1 MSQKFLVSEFA
12 IQIDF
17 DASKALRGL
26 ETLDK
31 RVMQVATRIEKRLNN
46 AFTRLNGAQKAG
58 DMFKQIQRQAD
69 QTSNHIQRALQ
80 RGFNVGGLGGGMFTR
95 YEQQGVAAANRV
107 RDAMNG
113 AARAG
118 RPSRDDIPRPYTPRI
133 GQGLTGA
140 DAIHDLVHRQQTSA
154 FFGQMQLRTP
164 AAAQAY
170 TARLNALRDQ
180 HINSGAGDIQMFRA
194 HLRTLNFEY
203 AQQARAA
210 SMARQAARQQGG
222 ESIGMLGRLGGAAA
236 AAAAAFVTVQKSVE
250 MFNNALQEGNKRAQA
265 RTMLSSAYGKD
276 ATVITAAVN
285 DYANRYGSDK
295 ATAQQQ
301 AAQLRFTLPEK
312 QFSNQDIP
320 ELLETESVFAHQTG
334 MTADSVERFNYA
346 LSQIAASAH
355 LMGQDWLQ
363 VVNASPA
370 LIKPLEKLTGTSDTR
385 QLREKLK
392 ALTGG
397 EVSKLMI
404 QAMEKLNAST
414 GAAAKAMDSM
424 QATQG
429 RLRNAGNDA
438 LEQFY
443 NGFSSGFKKLLNALT
458 GFILN
463 HQGIFL
469 SLGKG
474 FGKFFEMLAV
484 WTYKLDDL
492 ASTAEAYIADFKDM
506 WDKFYKWL
514 PKPVQD
520 ALGTIAD
527 VFEKW
532 AKAMLV
538 TAALFG
544 TGAAAKTGGSWIMR
558 MLGLGGGAALAEGSA
573 VAAATPVMPI
583 AGASLL
589 AYFGLK
595 AAGYEPGYVQKNEE
609 GIPGVPAKN
618 SRLNQFL
625 DWAGANLSGVAG
637 KYTGMSKSVF
647 PDMTNS
653 NQTTNRGPAQ
663 AVQVQVQTT
672 FKPLTLN
679 IPMSDGTTYTT
690 QAEVQNMMGDH
701 IESILMTS
709 QGLGG
714 GWQIAGQNAGFSPSM
729 LKR

>member
-1 MSQKFLVSEFA
+1 MSNLT
-12 IQIDF
+12 
-17 DASKALRGL
+17 RL
-26 ETLDK
+26 EAQVNK
-31 RVMQVATRIEKRLNN
+31 VATNMENRLSR
-46 AFTRLNGAQKAG
+46 AFKTNGAQQLG
-58 DMFKQIQRQAD
+58 DTFAAIQKNATRTA
-69 QTSNHIQRALQ
+69 NHIQREMQ
-80 RGFNVGGLGGGMFTR
+80 RGFSVGGLGGGMFNR
-95 YEQQGVAAANRV
+95 YESEGLRAANRV
-107 RDAMNG
+107 ETAMRN
-113 AARAG
+113 AAQAG
-118 RPSRDDIPRPYTPRI
+118 RPSRGDSHRPYTPRAR
-133 GQGLTGA
+133 QGLTGA
-140 DAIHDLVHRQQTSA
+140 DAIHDLVQRQQTSA

-164 AAAQAY
+164 ETAQAY

-180 HINSGAGDIQMFRA
+180 HISSGAGDINTFRQN
-194 HLRTLNFEY
+194 LRTLNFEY

-210 SMARQAARQQGG
+210 SMARQAARQQAG
-222 ESIGMLGRLGGAAA
+222 EGVSVLGRLGGAAA

-250 MFNNALQEGNKRAQA
+250 MFNDALIEGNKRAQA
-265 RTMLSSAYGKD
+265 RTMLSSAYGAD
-276 ATVITAAVN
+276 STVITAAVN
-285 DYANRYGSDK
+285 DYSNRYGADK

-320 ELLETESVFAHQTG
+320 KLLETESIFAHQTG

-346 LSQIAASAH
+346 LSQIAASAK

-370 LIKPLEKLTGTSDTR
+370 LIKPLERLTGTSDTR

-392 ALTGG
+392 ALTGA

-404 QAMEKLNAST
+404 QAMENLNAST

-429 RLRNAGNDA
+429 RLRNASNDA

-474 FGKFFEMLAV
+474 LGKFFEMLAV

-520 ALGTIAD
+520 TLGTIAD

-558 MLGLGGGAALAEGSA
+558 MLGLGGGAAALAEGGA

-589 AYFGLK
+589 TYFGLK

-609 GIPGVPAKN
+609 GIPGAPAKN

-625 DWAGANLSGVAG
+625 DWAGANLSSVAG
-637 KYTGMSKSVF
+637 NYTGMSALPSLSSQQA
-647 PDMTNS
+647 PAIP
-653 NQTTNRGPAQ
+653 QTQ
-663 AVQVQVQTT
+663 KIELSMSQVQ
-672 FKPLTLN
+672 FAPLTLN
-679 IPMSDGTTYTT
+679 IPMPDGSTYTT
-690 QAEVQNMMGDH
+690 QAEVKNLMGDH
-701 IESILMTS
+701 MESILMTS

-714 GWQIAGQNAGFSPSM
+714 GWQVAGQNAGFSPSL